1 MSVFH
6 IYRRGFTLIELL
18 VVVSLMSLLLALGMP
33 AFYRMARGNKVEEC
47 ARNIKLGLEQAQ
59 LRAASERRYVA
70 VVFPNGSVDSSLD
83 RYRLGG
89 FRLAYVKKETSGGN
103 TTFAFKRWIDTAW
116 RNAPSGAIL
125 AKVDTAS
132 FTPSNGYVTD
142 CTAAA
147 GDALKGATKTD
158 STADPPVTTAIFAP
172 LSGVKPDDSEG
183 GSSLNVGDNCAVI
196 FSPYGGT
203 IVSAKLYLL
212 VSEAEINGGSIKYP
226 SGGTTNGRTAN
237 YLVLKVNNLTGRV
250 EYE

>member
-18 VVVSLMSLLLALGMP
+18 VVVALMSLLLALGMP

-70 VVFPNGSVDSSLD
+70 VVFPNGADTNVSSSLR

-89 FRLAYVKKETSGGN
+89 FRLAYVKKETSGDN
-103 TTFAFKRWIDTAW
+103 TTFAFKRWIDPAW

-125 AKVDTAS
+125 AKAGTSS
-132 FTPSNGYVTD
+132 FAITDGYVTD
-142 CTAAA
+142 CPTSTGAVWDSD
-147 GDALKGATKTD
+147 GSALKAVSSIKDDDGNAL
-158 STADPPVTTAIFAP
+158 ST
-172 LSGVKPDDSEG
+172 G
-183 GSSLNVGDNCAVI
+183 GNCAIV
-196 FSPYGGT
+196 FSPYGG
-203 IVSAKLYLL
+203 SDCDAKTYLL
-212 VSEAEINGGSIKYP
+212 VSEAEVNGSNIKYP
-226 SGGTTNGRTAN
+226 SGGSTSGRTSN
-237 YLVLKVNNLTGRV
+237 YLVLKINNLTGRV

>member
-18 VVVSLMSLLLALGMP
+18 VVVALMSLLMALGMP

-70 VVFPNGSVDSSLD
+70 VVFPNGADTDVSSGLR

-89 FRLAYVKKETSGGN
+89 FRLAYVKKETGGGA
-103 TTFAFKRWIDTAW
+103 TTYTFKRWVDPAW

-125 AKVDTAS
+125 AKTGTSS
-132 FTPSNGYVTD
+132 FALTDGYVTD
-142 CTAAA
+142 CPTAT
-147 GDALKGATKTD
+147 GAVWD
-158 STADPPVTTAIFAP
+158 SD
-172 LSGVKPDDSEG
+172 
-183 GSSLNVGDNCAVI
+183 GSSLQAVSSLKDDAGTGLTSGTNCSVI

-203 IVSAKLYLL
+203 ENDAKTYLL
-212 VSEAEINGGSIKYP
+212 VSEAEINGSGIKYP
-226 SGGTTNGRTAN
+226 SGGSTDGRTAN
-237 YLVLKVNNLTGRV
+237 YLVLKINNLTGRV
-250 EYE
+250 DYE

>member
-18 VVVSLMSLLLALGMP
+18 VVVALMSLLMALGMP

-70 VVFPNGSVDSSLD
+70 VVFPNGADADVSSSLR

-89 FRLAYVKKETSGGN
+89 FRLAYVKKESDG
-103 TTFAFKRWIDTAW
+103 TFTFKRWVDPAW

-125 AKVDTAS
+125 AKVDNAG
-132 FTPSNGYVTD
+132 FTPTDGYVTD
-142 CTAAA
+142 CTAATT
-147 GDALKGATKTD
+147 DVLKGVTKTE
-158 STADPPVTTAIFAP
+158 TVGETTTTTTLFGTLASIKNDDGNAI
-172 LSGVKPDDSEG
+172 D
-183 GSSLNVGDNCAVI
+183 VGANSAII

-203 IVSAKLYLL
+203 VIGSKLHLL
-212 VSEAEINGGSIKYP
+212 ISEAEINGTGIKYP
-226 SGGTTNGRTAN
+226 SGGSTSGRTSN
-237 YLVLKVNNLTGRV
+237 YLVLKINNLTGRV